1 MPHELFLTTRQT
13 IKIRNYFAN
22 NMSTDTKLSKAQM
35 FKKLKSSKSFGSWL
49 CNLGKISLTNIA
61 IPLAKD
67 NLPLLVINL
76 LVRNKYTLKKNKWE
90 RSCESKTFV

>member
-1 MPHELFLTTRQT
+1 
-13 IKIRNYFAN
+13 
-22 NMSTDTKLSKAQM
+22 MSTDTKLSKAQM

-90 RSCESKTFV
+90 RSCESKTFVWRYKLHYQNNKIISRFGCNNC